1 MPTAKRNWRLE
12 IAAWLAAIALVAAA
26 LVFSSGADEPVSPDG
41 EHAVPEQPAVEI
53 PSVRP

>member
-26 LVFSSGADEPVSPDG
+26 LVFSSGSDEGAGAGERAEPQPPPVETAP
-41 EHAVPEQPAVEI
+41 
-53 PSVRP
+53 VRP